1 MSNIKNPKS
10 FAAAAKDIAS
20 DVPPAP
26 VPATT
31 TASTALVTPVTDTGG
46 FTGEFDAS
54 DIIMPRLSIVQK
66 VGDLSEQFDPGSLVL
81 NKRLLLAEPG
91 ESLVVTVLRAKK
103 YFMEVRPYG
112 DEVRPRIFNTHAET
126 LAAGFTLETDW
137 TTGAKATAKPVLDCV
152 VAIHGTAKLAT
163 APEFTLT
170 FDGTPFALALWSIN
184 SVSAY
189 KESAKV
195 LLSAKQMYLKRFVEQ
210 SWSLTTGKVKFGV
223 NTVFTPA
230 VTPLAANP
238 AARADW
244 LDSLV

>member
-66 VGDLSEQFDPGSLVL
+66 VGDLSEQFDPGAIVL
-81 NKRLLLAEPG
+81 NKRLLLADPG
-91 ESLVVTVLRAKK
+91 ESLTVTVVRAKK
-103 YFMEVRPYG
+103 YFMEIRPYG

-163 APEFTLT
+163 APEFALVHE
-170 FDGTPFALALWSIN
+170 GTPFALALWSIN